1 MHQEVIKLIEM
12 ALADGQVT
20 EKEREII
27 LRKAEK
33 IGLDIDEVE
42 MYLEGKISDNSN
54 KPTITY
60 KSNRESVL
68 IKCPECG
75 AILKSFTTNCLECGH
90 EFRNSK
96 SSNLINELRDDFK
109 EIEVMCKDEYFRDG
123 MDKSV
128 IPGSIFNKKETVI
141 QKEQYEIELEIDT
154 MIAKRKEKLLTGL
167 PVPNTKEDI
176 LEILSMGL
184 PEVQKK
190 LSWNERL
197 GFHPKNI
204 LKKAWL
210 AKCEQVIMKAKL
222 SMKNDETTLLE
233 IKNYEKQ
240 LKS

>member
-1 MHQEVIKLIEM
+1 MHPEIEKLIEM
-12 ALADGQVT
+12 ALADGKVT
-20 EKEREII
+20 DKEREII
-27 LRKAEK
+27 IRKALKLSIDE
-33 IGLDIDEVE
+33 DEVE
-42 MYLEGKISDNSN
+42 MYLEGKISNNSN
-54 KPTITY
+54 ETITTY

-96 SSNLINELRDDFK
+96 ASNLINKLKDDFK
-109 EIEVMCKDEYFRDG
+109 EIEVTCKDEYYKNG
-123 MDKSV
+123 SDKTV
-128 IPGSIFNKKETVI
+128 IPGHIFNKKETVI
-141 QKEQYEIELEIDT
+141 QKSQDQIELEIDT

-167 PVPNTKEDI
+167 PIPNTKEDI
-176 LEILSMGL
+176 LEILSIGV